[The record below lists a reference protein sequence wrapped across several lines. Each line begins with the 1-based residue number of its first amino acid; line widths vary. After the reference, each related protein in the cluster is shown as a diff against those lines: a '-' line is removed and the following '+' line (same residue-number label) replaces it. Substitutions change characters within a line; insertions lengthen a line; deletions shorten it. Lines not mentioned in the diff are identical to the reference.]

1 MDEVAR
7 ERAQA
12 AHKRLD
18 GINGQIARLADEQ
31 AKTRE
36 GIYDALGKLWD
47 AHSEV
52 ATSVAEMNGRFGTA
66 MKVAGAIGLAML
78 ALLGSLLAYT
88 VTHRP
93 QAAPRNTTRK
103 VEKATEVPGVG
114 GRLASRQRGAHE
126 RLDGP

>member
-12 AHKRLD
+12 AHQRLD

-36 GIYDALGKLWD
+36 GIYDAIGKLWD
-47 AHSEV
+47 EHAKV
-52 ATSVAEMNGRFGTA
+52 AQSVARMDGRFGTA
-66 MKVAGAIGLAML
+66 MKVAGAIGVAML

-88 VTHRP
+88 VTHSH
-93 QAAPRNTTRK
+93 QAAPRNATER
-103 VEKATEVPGVG
+103 VEKPTGSRGVG
-114 GRLASRQRGAHE
+114 ERLASRQRGAHG